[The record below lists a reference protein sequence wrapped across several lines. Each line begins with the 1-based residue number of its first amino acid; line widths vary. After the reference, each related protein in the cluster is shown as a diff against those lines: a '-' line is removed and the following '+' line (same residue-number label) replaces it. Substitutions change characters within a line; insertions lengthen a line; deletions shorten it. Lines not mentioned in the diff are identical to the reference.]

1 MHTIIIK
8 FPFAFFKLVSN
19 DVFLNYLNFHN
30 DNNNDFDNI
39 ELRNML
45 KTIIQTIEEV
55 RISKSSSY
63 DIKKKLTIFN
73 DGA

>member
-19 DVFLNYLNFHN
+19 DVFLNFLNFHN

-45 KTIIQTIEEV
+45 KTIIQNDRGGKNFKNHHLMI
-55 RISKSSSY
+55 Y
-63 DIKKKLTIFN
+63 IKKIDNF
-73 DGA
+73 